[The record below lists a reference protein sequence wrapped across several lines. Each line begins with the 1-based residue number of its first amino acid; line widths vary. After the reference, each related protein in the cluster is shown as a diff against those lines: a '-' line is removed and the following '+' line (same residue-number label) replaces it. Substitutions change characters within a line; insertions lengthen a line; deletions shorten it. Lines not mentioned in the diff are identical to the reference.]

1 MSTMTGELASV
12 TDASFADEVLGS
24 AKPVLV
30 EYWAIWCGPCRMLA
44 PVLAEIAVEQADRLR
59 VVKLD
64 TDQNPMTMRD
74 QKIMGVP
81 TMILYRDG
89 QAVAS
94 LVGARSKQA
103 VLNAF
108 EPFLD

>member
-1 MSTMTGELASV
+1 MTGELASV

>member
-1 MSTMTGELASV
+1 MSAMTGELASV
-12 TDASFADEVLGS
+12 TDASFAGEVLGS
-24 AKPVLV
+24 ATPVLV
-30 EYWAIWCGPCRMLA
+30 EYWATWCGPCRMLA
-44 PVLAEIAVEQADRLR
+44 PVLAEIAVEQAHRLR

-64 TDQNPMTMRD
+64 TDANPNTMRD
-74 QKIMGVP
+74 EKIMGVP

-94 LVGARSKQA
+94 LVGARSKHA
-103 VLNAF
+103 VLAAF

>member
-1 MSTMTGELASV
+1 MTGEMASV
-12 TDASFADEVLGS
+12 TDVNFADEVLRS

-30 EYWAIWCGPCRMLA
+30 EYWATWCGPCRMLA
-44 PVLAEIAVEQADRLR
+44 PVLAQIAVEQADRLR

-64 TDQNPMTMRD
+64 TDANPVTMRD
-74 QKIMGVP
+74 QQIMGVP

-94 LVGARSKQA
+94 LVGARSKHA
-103 VLNAF
+103 VLSAF

>member
-1 MSTMTGELASV
+1 MSAMTGELASV

-24 AKPVLV
+24 ARPVLV

-64 TDQNPMTMRD
+64 TDANPVTMRD

-94 LVGARSKQA
+94 LVGARSKHA
-103 VLNAF
+103 VLSAF
-108 EPFLD
+108 ERFLD

>member
-12 TDASFADEVLGS
+12 TDASFPDEVLGS
-24 AKPVLV
+24 AGPVLV
-30 EYWAIWCGPCRMLA
+30 EYWATWCGPCRMLA
-44 PVLAEIAVEQADRLR
+44 PVLAQIAVEQADRLR

-64 TDQNPMTMRD
+64 TDANPVTMRD
-74 QKIMGVP
+74 QQIMGVP

-94 LVGARSKQA
+94 VVGARSKNA
-103 VLNAF
+103 VLAAF
-108 EPFLD
+108 EP

>member
-1 MSTMTGELASV
+1 MSVVTRELASV
-12 TDASFADEVLGS
+12 TDASFADDVLGS
-24 AKPVLV
+24 AQPVLV
-30 EYWAIWCGPCRMLA
+30 EFWATWCGPCRMLA

-64 TDQNPMTMRD
+64 TDANPVTMRD
-74 QKIMGVP
+74 QQIMGVP

-94 LVGARSKQA
+94 VVGARSKNA
-103 VLNAF
+103 VLAAF

>member
-12 TDASFADEVLGS
+12 TDASFADEVLRS
-24 AKPVLV
+24 ARPVLV
-30 EYWAIWCGPCRMLA
+30 EYWATWCGPCRMLA
-44 PVLAEIAVEQADRLR
+44 PVLGQIAVEQADRLR

-89 QAVAS
+89 QPVAS
-94 LVGARSKQA
+94 LVGARSKHA
-103 VLNAF
+103 VLAAF

>member
-1 MSTMTGELASV
+1 MSAMTGELTSV
-12 TDASFADEVLGS
+12 TDASFADDVLRS

-30 EYWAIWCGPCRMLA
+30 EYWATWCGPCRMLA
-44 PVLAEIAVEQADRLR
+44 PVLGQIAVEQADRLR

-64 TDQNPMTMRD
+64 TDANPMTMRD